1 MLRGIGTSRGSWDLK
16 ALNGSPRQ
24 VSNEFMI
31 VHKRFGCF
39 CAHELFLKIVV
50 QFISMPK
57 IILG

>member
-1 MLRGIGTSRGSWDLK
+1 MLRGVDNSRDSWDLK

-31 VHKRFGCF
+31 VYKRFGCF
-39 CAHELFLKIVV
+39 CAHELLGIVV

-57 IILG
+57 IALA